1 MKNKNID
8 HYIITS
14 NDPHQSEY
22 VAEHYR
28 GRAYVSGFTGS
39 SGTLLVSNDSSKLWT
54 DGRYFIQAENELKGS
69 GIDLMKIRTTGYP
82 TLEEYIKENVN
93 KGEVIGFDGNCY
105 STNAYK
111 KLLEL
116 SEENSFKIQ
125 INNDLLDEIWE
136 DRPTVPKDKIILHDI
151 DFCGEGRNDK
161 LSNVRKKMNEL
172 KVKSFIL
179 TSLDDIAWL
188 FNIRG
193 NDVKFNPVVMAY
205 AIIKMDEVTLYIDN
219 NKVTDEI
226 ISEFKSQNITI
237 KRYEEIISDVKTL
250 TDSVYIDPAKVNAS
264 IFNAIPKEIKVI
276 EGINITTSLKAIKN
290 EVELRNLENCQVRD
304 GVAMVRFIKWLK
316 ESIGNMRVT
325 EISATKKLSSIRA
338 EGKYAKGDSFGTI
351 AGYKEHAAMM
361 HYSANE
367 ESDYEILNEGMFLV
381 DSGGQYLD
389 GTTDITRTFV
399 MGKEHAAMMHYSA
412 NEESDYEILNEGMFL
427 VDSGG
432 QYLDGTTD
440 ITRTFVMGNITEEEK
455 RDFTLVLKGHINL
468 SMAKFLRGTT
478 GVNLDILARGPLW
491 KYGIDYKC
499 GTGHGVGFFLN
510 VHEGPQGIAPQNNTV
525 VLEPGMILTNEPGIY
540 KEGKYGIRTENTLVV
555 VKDETT
561 EFGDFYR
568 FDTISYCPID
578 LNGVVKELL
587 SIEELEWLNNY
598 HETVYNKLS
607 PFMNEKE
614 KEFLQELTRVI

>member
-1 MKNKNID
+1 MKRVNKLREIMKNKNID
-8 HYIITS
+8 YYIITS

-39 SGTLLVSNDSSKLWT
+39 AGTLLVSNDSSKLWT

-69 GIDLMKIRTTGYP
+69 GIDLMKMRTTGYP
-82 TLEEYIKENVN
+82 TLEEYIKENVT

-116 SEENSFKIQ
+116 SEENSFKIE

-161 LSNVRKKMNEL
+161 LLNVRKKMNEL

-290 EVELRNLENCQVRD
+290 EIELKNLDNCQVRD

-316 ESIGNMRVT
+316 ESVGNMRVT

-338 EGKYAKGDSFGTI
+338 EGKYARGDSFGTI
-351 AGYKEHAAMM
+351 AGY
-361 HYSANE
+361 
-367 ESDYEILNEGMFLV
+367 
-381 DSGGQYLD
+381 
-389 GTTDITRTFV
+389 
-399 MGKEHAAMMHYSA
+399 KEHAAMMHYSA

>member
-1 MKNKNID
+1 MKRVNKLREIMKNKNID

-39 SGTLLVSNDSSKLWT
+39 AGTLLVSNDSSKLWT

-69 GIDLMKIRTTGYP
+69 GIDLMKMRTTGYP
-82 TLEEYIKENVN
+82 TLEEYIKENVT

-116 SEENSFKIQ
+116 SEENSFKIE

-161 LSNVRKKMNEL
+161 LLNVRKKMNEL

-290 EVELRNLENCQVRD
+290 EIELRNLENCQVRD

-316 ESIGNMRVT
+316 ESVGNMRVT

-338 EGKYAKGDSFGTI
+338 EGKYARGDSFGTI
-351 AGYKEHAAMM
+351 AGY
-361 HYSANE
+361 
-367 ESDYEILNEGMFLV
+367 
-381 DSGGQYLD
+381 
-389 GTTDITRTFV
+389 
-399 MGKEHAAMMHYSA
+399 KEHAAMMHYSA

>member
-1 MKNKNID
+1 MKRVNKLREIMKNKNID

-39 SGTLLVSNDSSKLWT
+39 AGTLLVSNDSSKLWT

-69 GIDLMKIRTTGYP
+69 GIDLMKMRTTGYP
-82 TLEEYIKENVN
+82 TLEEYIKENVT

-116 SEENSFKIQ
+116 SEENSFKIE

-161 LSNVRKKMNEL
+161 LLNVRKKMNEL

-290 EVELRNLENCQVRD
+290 EIELRNLENCQVRD

-351 AGYKEHAAMM
+351 AGY
-361 HYSANE
+361 
-367 ESDYEILNEGMFLV
+367 
-381 DSGGQYLD
+381 
-389 GTTDITRTFV
+389 
-399 MGKEHAAMMHYSA
+399 KEHAAMMHYSA

>member
-1 MKNKNID
+1 MKKVNKLREIMKNKNID

-22 VAEHYR
+22 VADRYR
-28 GRAYVSGFTGS
+28 GRAYISGFTGS
-39 SGTLLVSNDSSKLWT
+39 AGTLLVSAESSKLWT
-54 DGRYFIQAENELKGS
+54 DGRYFIQAENDLKDS
-69 GIDLMKIRTTGYP
+69 GIDLMKMRTPGYP
-82 TLEEYIKENVN
+82 TLEEYIKDNV
-93 KGEVIGFDGNCY
+93 KEGEVVGFDGNCY
-105 STNAYK
+105 STNGYK
-111 KLLEL
+111 KLVEL
-116 SEENSFKIQ
+116 AEENNFKIEL
-125 INNDLLDEIWE
+125 NNDLLNEVWE
-136 DRPTVPKDKIILHDI
+136 DRPSLPKDKIILHHVK
-151 DFCGEGRNDK
+151 FCGESSTDK
-161 LSNVRKKMNEL
+161 LLKVRDKMKEL
-172 KVKSFIL
+172 KSESFIL

-193 NDVKFNPVVMAY
+193 NDVKFNPVAMAY
-205 AIIKMDEVTLYIDN
+205 AIILKNEATLYIDKD
-219 NKVTDEI
+219 KVTDEI
-226 ISEFKSQNITI
+226 ISEFKCKNITI
-237 KRYEEIISDVKTL
+237 KEYDEILNDVKIL
-250 TDSVYIDPAKVNAS
+250 TGSVYIDPAKVNAS
-264 IFNAIPKEIKVI
+264 IFNAISKGVKVI
-276 EGINITTSLKAIKN
+276 EGINITTNLKSIKN
-290 EVELRNLENCQVRD
+290 ETELRNLENCQVRD

-316 ESIGNMRVT
+316 ESVGNVKVT
-325 EISATKKLSSIRA
+325 EISATEKLSSIRA
-338 EGKYAKGDSFGTI
+338 EGEYSKGDSFGTI

-399 MGKEHAAMMHYSA
+399 MG
-412 NEESDYEILNEGMFL
+412 D
-427 VDSGG
+427 
-432 QYLDGTTD
+432 
-440 ITRTFVMGNITEEEK
+440 ITEEEK

-510 VHEGPQGIAPQNNTV
+510 VHEGPQGITPQNNTV

-555 VKDETT
+555 VKDKTT

-578 LNGVVKELL
+578 LNGVVKEML
-587 SIEELEWLNNY
+587 SLEELEWLNNY

-607 PFMNEKE
+607 PFMNDIEK
-614 KEFLQELTRVI
+614 KFLKELTRAL